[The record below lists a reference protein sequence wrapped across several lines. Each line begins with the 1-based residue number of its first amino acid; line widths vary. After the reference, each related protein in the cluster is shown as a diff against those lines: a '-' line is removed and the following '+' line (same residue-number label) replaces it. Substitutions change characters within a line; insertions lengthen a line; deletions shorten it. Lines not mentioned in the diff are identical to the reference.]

1 MAHSSLRR
9 PGTLRKNVT
18 LIQKSSKTSVE
29 QSFLRGVP
37 SRPQV
42 SPTSNRADELMNKR
56 LYPSIRATKATVT
69 TRFGALF
76 FI

>member
-1 MAHSSLRR
+1 MPYLEFTIFTYA
-9 PGTLRKNVT
+9 
-18 LIQKSSKTSVE
+18 
-29 QSFLRGVP
+29 
-37 SRPQV
+37 
-42 SPTSNRADELMNKR
+42 PTSNRADELMNKR